1 MENIGIK
8 SVNESF
14 LEIIVGLVPGQEIL
28 LYRPDA
34 SESTNQI
41 QKTPNGEPTDEQ
53 TSLQIDE
60 SDFMVLLSA
69 ESDFS

>member
-1 MENIGIK
+1 
-8 SVNESF
+8 
-14 LEIIVGLVPGQEIL
+14 L

-34 SESTNQI
+34 SESTDQI
-41 QKTPNGEPTDEQ
+41 QKTPNGEPTGEQ